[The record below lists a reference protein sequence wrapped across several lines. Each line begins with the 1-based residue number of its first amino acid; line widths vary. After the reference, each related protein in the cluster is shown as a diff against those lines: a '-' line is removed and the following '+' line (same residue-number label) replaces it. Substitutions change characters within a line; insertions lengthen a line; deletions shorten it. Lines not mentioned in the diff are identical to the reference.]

1 VSRILV
7 VDDDPAV
14 LRGLKDNL
22 TFESYDV
29 LTASDAERAYRLI
42 HDERP
47 DLVLMDVML
56 PGMWGSELCRRVR
69 AEGVTTPIV
78 MLTAKGDESDRVLGL
93 DLGADDYVSKP
104 FGVRELCARIR
115 SILRGRRD
123 AAADHGRLVHE
134 LQSAAEVQ
142 RTLFPR
148 VRPSLRGLDC
158 AGVCQPASMV
168 GGDYFDYVPID
179 GVRIALALA
188 DVSGK
193 GLPAALLMASL
204 HGVIRAQAA
213 STATRLGDLV
223 STINAVLRQG
233 HDSVRPA
240 YVTMF
245 YGVYDDE
252 TRVLEYVNA
261 GHPPAV
267 VLRGVRLPW
276 PERSRRQPDQSTER
290 RVRLEPDDFVIPLP
304 ATSPPVGLFETI
316 EASPERI
323 QLEAG
328 DSLVVYSDGATEAV
342 NAAGDEFGRDRLIDL
357 VAGLERGPAEA
368 LCDRVLDALEQ
379 HQAGARQHDD
389 ITVLCARIG
398 ARAS

>member
-14 LRGLKDNL
+14 LRGLRDNL

-93 DLGADDYVSKP
+93 DLGADDYISKP

-115 SILRGRRD
+115 SILRNRRD
-123 AAADHGRLVHE
+123 ALGDHGRLAHE

-148 VRPSLRGLDC
+148 VSPSLRTLEC
-158 AGVCQPASMV
+158 AGVCQPASVV
-168 GGDYFDYVPID
+168 GGDYFDYLPID
-179 GVRIALALA
+179 RTRVALALA
-188 DVSGK
+188 DVAGK
-193 GLPAALLMASL
+193 GMPAALLMASL
-204 HGVIRAQAA
+204 HGVIRVQAA
-213 STATRLGDLV
+213 STATRLEDLV
-223 STINAVLRQG
+223 TMINTLLHQQR
-233 HDSVRPA
+233 DSGRPSYA
-240 YVTMF
+240 TLF

-252 TRVLEYVNA
+252 TQILEYVNA
-261 GHPPAV
+261 GHPPALV
-267 VLRGVRLPW
+267 VRDA
-276 PERSRRQPDQSTER
+276 S
-290 RVRLEPDDFVIPLP
+290 VISLP
-304 ATSPPVGLFETI
+304 ATSPPVGLFDTI
-316 EASPERI
+316 HPNPARI
-323 QLEAG
+323 RLEAG

-342 NAAGDEFGRDRLIDL
+342 DAEGDEFGHERLIEL
-357 VAGLERGPAEA
+357 TARLEPESAQS
-368 LCDRVLDALEQ
+368 LCDAVLDALGQ
-379 HQAGARQHDD
+379 HRAGIRQRDD

-398 ARAS
+398 VKAS

>member
-1 VSRILV
+1 MSRILV

-14 LRGLKDNL
+14 LRGLRDNL

-78 MLTAKGDESDRVLGL
+78 MLTAKGDESDRVVGL

-115 SILRGRRD
+115 SILRSRRD
-123 AAADHGRLVHE
+123 AAGDHDRLAHE
-134 LQSAAEVQ
+134 LQSAADVQ

-148 VRPSLRGLDC
+148 QRPALRTLDC
-158 AGVCQPASMV
+158 AGVCQPASAV

-179 GVRIALALA
+179 RARVALALA
-188 DVSGK
+188 DVAGK
-193 GLPAALLMASL
+193 GMPAALQMASL

-213 STATRLGDLV
+213 PMAARLEELLT
-223 STINAVLRQG
+223 TINSLLHRDQDWG
-233 HDSVRPA
+233 RPSYA
-240 YVTMF
+240 TLF
-245 YGVYDDE
+245 YGVYDDV
-252 TRVLEYVNA
+252 TQILEYVNA
-261 GHPPAV
+261 GHPAALV
-267 VLRGVRLPW
+267 VRANARLGHF
-276 PERSRRQPDQSTER
+276 SLD
-290 RVRLEPDDFVIPLP
+290 
-304 ATSPPVGLFETI
+304 ATCPPVGMFETI
-316 EASPERI
+316 AAAPARI

-328 DSLVVYSDGATEAV
+328 DWLFVYSDGATEAV
-342 NAAGDEFGRDRLIDL
+342 NANGDEFGRQRLIDFVSRCEHDSARSL
-357 VAGLERGPAEA
+357 CEGVLEA
-368 LCDRVLDALEQ
+368 LAQYRGDV
-379 HQAGARQHDD
+379 RQHDD
-389 ITVLCARIG
+389 ITVLG
-398 ARAS
+398 ARVGRVAS